1 MATSTQNNIDTLCS
15 LMEIIDLWGK
25 QALQKQMDSE
35 GHEENWSEEYNGS
48 CWCFVGKEGLS
59 EKVTIIRDG
68 AGFHWGVKRDYWW
81 RYWGKQGLNHY
92 SVSDT

>member
-81 RYWGKQGLNHY
+81 RYRGKQGLNHY

>member
-1 MATSTQNNIDTLCS
+1 MATSTQNNIEMLCS

-35 GHEENWSEEYNGS
+35 DHEENAFEEYNGN

-59 EKVTIIRDG
+59 EKVTIIRD
-68 AGFHWGVKRDYWW
+68 AATFHWGMRREYWW
-81 RYWGKQGLNHY
+81 REWGNPGLNHWD
-92 SVSDT
+92 VL